1 MKILLDTNILVHAYN
16 KSSPHQQEAAN
27 ILKKALKGETKAC
40 LTPQILYELFMVVT
54 NPKRVEK
61 PLPIAE
67 AADLCIDLW
76 ESNNIDKL
84 NHSEVALLEV
94 FKLVKKLKLDRA
106 KIFDCVLA
114 VIAKEN
120 NVKTIFT
127 ENIDYFKRYS
137 FLKTHNP
144 FER

>member
-27 ILKKALKGETKAC
+27 ILKKALKGETNAC
-40 LTPQILYELFMVVT
+40 LTPQILYELFAVVT

-84 NHSEVALLEV
+84 NHSEVTLLEV

-127 ENIDYFKRYS
+127 ENIDDFKRYS